1 LSVSSS
7 ELVLLA
13 VTLGVGVLAS
23 LLPALR
29 ALKMDISKTLSN
41 A

>member
-1 LSVSSS
+1 MGITSG
-7 ELVLLA
+7 EIVLLG
-13 VTLGVGVLAS
+13 VTLLVGMVAS